1 MSKLTLDNPKKY
13 VQNIFMKKNHTAEK
27 EYTFDN
33 DFRLIQSFSYYF
45 PRDYSETVFF
55 NSTKL
60 RRLISNSDSPCIS
73 LKTFDENIRLINS
86 RIPNNA
92 SENPVFRT
100 YAKFKNQPLHT
111 DIFYRR
117 LPLCLCFDLNGKTLF
132 NKQDTDDSV
141 IKSHEK
147 LNHILGLDTPVP
159 SHIYTF
165 DIHNLN
171 MPPFFAPLFI
181 GIVGSLKKEKSS
193 WRSFRKTALEIS
205 EAFYNENHSEINQY
219 LPDKDDSRKNLYTY
233 WLEIH
238 FPDQLFNLLS
248 EFDKIINSGIDL
260 ILSHNLNC
268 LAPALSDDIFLT
280 RIKTIDFFQHLK
292 DVLDLFL
299 NTPMI
304 NSETLE
310 RRNIDIFEEYK
321 KSLQEAHTEEAIHIQ
336 ELYFRENPSL

>member
-1 MSKLTLDNPKKY
+1 
-13 VQNIFMKKNHTAEK
+13 MKKNHTTEK
-27 EYTFDN
+27 EYTFDE
-33 DFRLIQSFSYYF
+33 DFRFIQSFSYYF
-45 PRDYSETVFF
+45 HHEYSETVFF

-73 LKTFDENIRLINS
+73 LKTFDKNIRLLNS
-86 RIPNNA
+86 RISNDTR
-92 SENPVFRT
+92 ENPVFQT
-100 YAKFKNQPLHT
+100 CAKFKNQPLHT

-117 LPLCLCFDLNGKTLF
+117 LPLCLCFDLSEKNLF

-141 IKSHEK
+141 IKFYEK
-147 LNHILGLDTPVP
+147 LNRILSLDTSAP

-165 DIHNLN
+165 DIHNLY

-248 EFDKIINSGIDL
+248 EFNKIINSGIDP

-292 DVLDLFL
+292 DVLNLYL

-304 NSETLE
+304 NPATLE

-336 ELYFRENPSL
+336 EIYFREDLSP

>member
-1 MSKLTLDNPKKY
+1 
-13 VQNIFMKKNHTAEK
+13 MKNNQTGKN
-27 EYTFDN
+27 EYTYESE
-33 DFRLIQSFSYYF
+33 FRLLQIFANFSQL
-45 PRDYSETVFF
+45 SNSQEGFF

-73 LKTFDENIRLINS
+73 LKTFDKNIRLLNS
-86 RIPNNA
+86 RISNDTR
-92 SENPVFRT
+92 ENPVFQT
-100 YAKFKNQPLHT
+100 CTKFKNQPLHT

-117 LPLCLCFDLNGKTLF
+117 LPLCLCFNLNGKPLF

-141 IKSHEK
+141 IKSYKK
-147 LNHILGLDTPVP
+147 LNHILSLDTPVP

-248 EFDKIINSGIDL
+248 EFDKIINSGIDPT
-260 ILSHNLNC
+260 LSHNLDC

-292 DVLDLFL
+292 DVLNLYL
-299 NTPMI
+299 NTPMV
-304 NSETLE
+304 NPATLE
-310 RRNIDIFEEYK
+310 RRNIDILEEYK

-336 ELYFRENPSL
+336 EIYFKEDRSQ

>member
-1 MSKLTLDNPKKY
+1 
-13 VQNIFMKKNHTAEK
+13 MKKNHTTEK
-27 EYTFDN
+27 EYTFDE
-33 DFRLIQSFSYYF
+33 DFRFIQSFSYYF
-45 PRDYSETVFF
+45 HRDYSETVFF

-60 RRLISNSDSPCIS
+60 RRLISNSDSPCIT
-73 LKTFDENIRLINS
+73 LKTFDKNIRLLNS
-86 RIPNNA
+86 RI
-92 SENPVFRT
+92 SSDTRKNPVFQT
-100 YAKFKNQPLHT
+100 CAKFKNQPLHT

-117 LPLCLCFDLNGKTLF
+117 LPLCLCFDLSEKTLF

-141 IKSHEK
+141 IKFYEK
-147 LNHILGLDTPVP
+147 LNRILSLDTSAP

-165 DIHNLN
+165 DIHNLY

-193 WRSFRKTALEIS
+193 WKSFRKSALEIS
-205 EAFYNENHSEINQY
+205 EAFYNEKHLEINQF
-219 LPDKDDSRKNLYTY
+219 LPDDFEIRNDLYIY
-233 WLEIH
+233 WLELH

-248 EFDKIINSGIDL
+248 EFDKIISSGIDP

-292 DVLDLFL
+292 DVLNLYL
-299 NTPMI
+299 NTPMV
-304 NSETLE
+304 NPATLE
-310 RRNIDIFEEYK
+310 RKNIDIFEEYK

-336 ELYFRENPSL
+336 KIYFKEDRSQ